1 MTRTHRY
8 WRIKEIPST
17 TFDDLPKYLGV
28 CITPT
33 QDVQLPRRK
42 WEGYLKNVG
51 HLKPIQKVQ
60 AIRHVVTAKIQY
72 YLHLSDHG
80 LEEARKIN
88 RLVRKY
94 VKKILPLLKWTSNAW
109 VHHRDVTTDFVI
121 STASSRSTTSN
132 KMKMSQDKISQSIGD
147 ILQPT
152 NTERLVTG
160 LQNIDYKKE
169 EMMKRRVKTI
179 EQQNNGKALT
189 TIINS
194 KHKRSWL

>member
-1 MTRTHRY
+1 M
-8 WRIKEIPST
+8 
-17 TFDDLPKYLGV
+17 
-28 CITPT
+28 
-33 QDVQLPRRK
+33 
-42 WEGYLKNVG
+42 
-51 HLKPIQKVQ
+51 Q

-94 VKKILPLLKWTSNAW
+94 VKKILPLPKWTSNTW

-121 STASSRSTTSN
+121 STASSRSTRTN
-132 KMKMSQDKISQSIGD
+132 KMKMSQDKIFQSTGD

-152 NTERLVTG
+152 NTERLVTLG
-160 LQNIDYKKE
+160 LQNIDDKKE

-179 EQQNNGKALT
+179 EQQNNGKAVT